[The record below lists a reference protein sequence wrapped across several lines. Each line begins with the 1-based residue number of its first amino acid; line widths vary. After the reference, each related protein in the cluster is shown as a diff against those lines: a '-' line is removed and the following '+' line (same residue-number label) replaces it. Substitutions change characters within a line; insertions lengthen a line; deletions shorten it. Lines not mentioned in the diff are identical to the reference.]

1 MPASSIESIRTVLVN
16 YRIRISSVLACWRTS
31 IVTVQRTA
39 YAEFIGATAPHQH
52 LVSLV
57 VIAVLYA
64 VNRDLMKRLMISLCA
79 SFTMTAGVALA
90 QEFTSTQHVAPQT
103 KPARPPVEQ
112 NSNSSWLRKFMAAPN
127 KLQLVNPLAPRQYGS
142 GAQVV
147 VADPEDPQERPYA
160 VRLFSI
166 AF

>member
-1 MPASSIESIRTVLVN
+1 MQASSIESIRTVLAN
-16 YRIRISSVLACWRTS
+16 YRTRLSSVLACFRTS
-31 IVTVQRTA
+31 ILTVQRTA

-52 LVSLV
+52 VVSLV
-57 VIAVLYA
+57 VRYYNA
-64 VNRDLMKRLMISLCA
+64 VNRDVMKRLMISLCA

-90 QEFTSTQHVAPQT
+90 QEFTSTRHVVPQT
-103 KPARPPVEQ
+103 EPARPPVEQ
-112 NSNSSWLRKFMAAPN
+112 NSNSSWFRKFMAAPN

>member
-1 MPASSIESIRTVLVN
+1 MPASSIESIRTVLAN
-16 YRIRISSVLACWRTS
+16 YRIRLSSVLACWRTS

-64 VNRDLMKRLMISLCA
+64 VNRNLMKRLMISLCA

-90 QEFTSTQHVAPQT
+90 QEFTSTQHVAPPDGAG
-103 KPARPPVEQ
+103 PAACRTEFKFLLVEKVYGGSQ
-112 NSNSSWLRKFMAAPN
+112 QIAAGQP
-127 KLQLVNPLAPRQYGS
+127 A
-142 GAQVV
+142 GASTIWQRR
-147 VADPEDPQERPYA
+147 ASRGCGP
-160 VRLFSI
+160 
-166 AF
+166 